1 MKITD
6 GTPYVNEVKGLIT
19 EYYKALGRDLTFQ
32 DIYTEL
38 ADLPA
43 KYSPPEGRLLC
54 ALTNEGEVIGCIAYH
69 RHSDFRCEM
78 KRLYVRPEF
87 RELKAGRK
95 LIEAILE
102 LAKADGYEEMVL
114 DTIKPLQSAV
124 HLYQKYGFEECE
136 QYYNNPMPDVI
147 YMKKK
152 L

>member
-19 EYYKALGRDLTFQ
+19 EYYRSLERDLTFQ

-69 RHSDFRCEM
+69 RHSDVRCEM

-136 QYYNNPMPDVI
+136 PYYNNPMPDVI

>member
-6 GTPYVNEVKGLIT
+6 GTPYVEEVKELIC
-19 EYYKALGRDLTFQ
+19 EYNRFLGRDLTFQ
-32 DIYTEL
+32 NIDTEL

-43 KYSPPEGRLLC
+43 KYSPPEDRLLC
-54 ALTNEGEVIGCIAYH
+54 AVIDSGEVIGCVAYH
-69 RHSDFRCEM
+69 RHSDVRCEM
-78 KRLYVRPEF
+78 KRLYVRPEY

-114 DTIKPLQSAV
+114 DTIRPLQSAI
-124 HLYQKYGFEECE
+124 HLYLKYGFEECE
-136 QYYNNPMPDVI
+136 PYYNNPMPDVI

>member
-1 MKITD
+1 MKITA
-6 GTPYVNEVKGLIT
+6 GTPYGNEVKGLIT

-54 ALTNEGEVIGCIAYH
+54 AVTDEGEVIGCIAYH
-69 RHSDFRCEM
+69 RHSDVRCEM

-114 DTIKPLQSAV
+114 DTIRPLQSAV

-136 QYYNNPMPDVI
+136 PYYNNPMPDVI